1 MTPSTDPTRPA
12 RILPIGTPPQVRW
25 AERFVIGLLFATML
39 VRVALIWNEWG
50 FEDVNAYLGAA
61 QRLRDG
67 APLYLGDLDP
77 DSYRVFRYAPW
88 FAWLWVPP
96 SYLPVELVSWGWGAV
111 LGVASGWVLLRL
123 AQLRRPA
130 AWALAFVMA
139 PWLLSLVQVGN
150 IQPLVVAMLAFGI
163 SRRSGPLWIGIAA
176 SLKGVPLLFSL
187 VYVARREWMRVALTV
202 VVTALLMAPL
212 LLYDLSGYQTD
223 PGRSFSLYYYVS
235 PLAWA
240 VAAGMAT
247 LAALT
252 LAIRRSP
259 YVFVAAAIAVMLL
272 APRSHVTYAS
282 YLLVGIL
289 NGGLDRI
296 GGRDAEG

>member
-1 MTPSTDPTRPA
+1 
-12 RILPIGTPPQVRW
+12 
-25 AERFVIGLLFATML
+25 ML
-39 VRVALIWNEWG
+39 IRLALIWNEWG

-67 APLYLGDLDP
+67 DPLYAGELDP

-88 FAWLWVPP
+88 FAWLWVPL
-96 SYLPVELVSWGWGAV
+96 SYMPKVLVTWGWGAI
-111 LGVASGWVLLRL
+111 LAVASAAVLVRL

-130 AWALAFVMA
+130 AWALAFVLT

-176 SLKGVPLLFSL
+176 SLKGVPLVFAL
-187 VYVARREWMRVALTV
+187 VYLARRQWMRIGLAVAA
-202 VVTALLMAPL
+202 TAILLAPL
-212 LLYDLSGYQTD
+212 LLYDVSGYQTD

-235 PLAWA
+235 PMAWA
-240 VAAGMAT
+240 AAAGISV
-247 LAALT
+247 LAALV
-252 LAIRRSP
+252 LAVRRSP
-259 YVFVAAAIAVMLL
+259 YVFVASAIAVMLL

-282 YLLVGIL
+282 YLMVGLL
-289 NGGLDRI
+289 NGGLDRVS
-296 GGRDAEG
+296 GHAHEG